1 MNVQQASLP
10 LLETDYEAVR
20 NHLPPSTWKYVSNLL
35 QEYPVVVRV
44 VPHRATKL
52 GDYRPPRLD
61 ECCHRITVNDDL
73 NIYAFLVTLLHELA
87 HLRVAAMHVTGT
99 KRPRPHG
106 PEWKREFAA
115 ILKPVIDKS
124 MVPGE
129 LCVALAASLQ
139 RPRAATCSDRLLAL
153 ALSQYDQG
161 DDKFLHVEQLELGAC
176 FQLRDG
182 RQFILGNRVRSRYR
196 CIELASGAEF
206 RIHYLAR
213 IVRLELD

>member
-10 LLETDYEAVR
+10 LLETDYETVR
-20 NHLPPSTWKYVSNLL
+20 KHLPPSTWKYVSDLL
-35 QEYPVVVRV
+35 LEYPVVVRV

-61 ECCHRITVNDDL
+61 ECCHRITVNEDL

-87 HLRVAAMHVTGT
+87 HLRVAAMHAAGT

-106 PEWKREFAA
+106 PEWKREFAT
-115 ILKPVIDKS
+115 IIKPVIDKS

-153 ALSQYDQG
+153 ALSQYDKG
-161 DDKFLHVEQLELGAC
+161 DDKFVHVEQLDLGAC
-176 FQLRDG
+176 FQLQDG
-182 RQFILGNRVRSRYR
+182 RQFIRGDRVRSRYR
-196 CIELASGAEF
+196 CIELGSGVEF

-213 IVRLELD
+213 VVRFELD